1 MRTLLRRGCCGRGAV
16 AIAVRV
22 LATDFYRVCGCG
34 RYVRVAIVRWVC
46 VLLINAD
53 GWDALIVVITMAF

>member
-1 MRTLLRRGCCGRGAV
+1 MQ
-16 AIAVRV
+16 V
-22 LATDFYRVCGCG
+22 LAAVFYGVGGCE

-53 GWDALIVVITMAF
+53 GWDAPIVVITMAF